1 MGPLT
6 SLNSNTSFPDNC
18 NPESPGLRAD
28 LKPNTI

>member
-1 MGPLT
+1 MGPLA

-28 LKPNTI
+28 LMPNTI